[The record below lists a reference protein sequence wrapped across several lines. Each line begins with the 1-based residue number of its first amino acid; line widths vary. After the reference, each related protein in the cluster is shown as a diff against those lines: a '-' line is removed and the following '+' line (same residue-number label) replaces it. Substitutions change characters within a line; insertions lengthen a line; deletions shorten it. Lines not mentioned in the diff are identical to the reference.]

1 MADILSGML
10 TLFTQQKKMRTF
22 SSNYKLFQQ
31 NFYYRNVIDE
41 FRCVLKL
48 EIPKNSLHTL
58 STHLSAPLNCNY
70 LITAKQNEKYFRYS
84 AIRTQNIEEK
94 NFVNFYKTQKRKRTH
109 QAHTSTSSVHA
120 QRRQIYFFFSLKKSP

>member
-48 EIPKNSLHTL
+48 EIPKNYLHTL

-109 QAHTSTSSVHA
+109 QAHTAPAVYMHSDDKS
-120 QRRQIYFFFSLKKSP
+120 IFFFT